1 MKHDLEKAIVTYLD
15 NHRHM
20 ALATVSEDGG
30 AHIST
35 VSYVNHGLDIY
46 FMTDPSSRKAKN
58 MASCNRIAIA
68 ITEDYLDWD
77 DIRGVHLDGTVEWIT
92 DPTDLKRVQTMFGD
106 KFPQVH
112 KFLKGSY
119 GVTIDII
126 PFLKIT
132 PTAIDYLDYSKGF
145 NHWDTLVL

>member
-1 MKHDLEKAIVTYLD
+1 MAYLD
-15 NHRHM
+15 THRHC
-20 ALATVSEDGG
+20 ALATVTQDGS
-30 AHIST
+30 AHVST
-35 VSYVNHGLDIY
+35 VSYVNKGLEIY

-58 MASCNRIAIA
+58 AESCPNIALA

-77 DIRGVHLDGTVEWIT
+77 DTRGIHLSGCVEWIKDET
-92 DPTDLKRVQTMFGD
+92 ALKKVRRMFAN

-112 KFLKGSY
+112 KYSGTY

-132 PTAIDYLDYSKGF
+132 PEKIDYLDYSKGF
-145 NHWDTLVL
+145 NYCDTLER

>member
-1 MKHDLEKAIVTYLD
+1 MKDELEKSIIKYLD
-15 NHRHM
+15 THRHM
-20 ALATVSEDGG
+20 ALATVGEGGG

-35 VSYVNHGLDIY
+35 VSYVNQGLDIY

-58 MASCNRIAIA
+58 IASCNRIAIA
-68 ITEDYLDWD
+68 IGEDYLDWD
-77 DIRGVHLDGTVEWIT
+77 EIRGVHLSGTVEWIK
-92 DPTDLKRVQTMFGD
+92 DPTDLIRVQKMFGD

-112 KFLKGSY
+112 KFLKGTY

-132 PTAIDYLDYSKGF
+132 PKAIDYLDYSKGF
-145 NHWDTLVL
+145 NHWDTLEL